1 MTTTKLNL
9 LFNNDDA
16 NAFSHPH
23 MRDFLSKHFNI
34 LIHQPNTQYNKA
46 DTILVVN
53 AYKIENPL
61 ASDWYKPY
69 YNNGYKIIVDNLWEY
84 RGFCDKHFSDPL
96 DTCFVA
102 YNTNWF
108 WYNESI
114 WYEYLGYKN
123 YTPNKNIQ
131 KLALMPMR
139 VNRQHRMEMVVRF
152 SEILD
157 KLIWSYSS
165 FGRSLPGDLP
175 TTHIDY
181 QRYFNPNWY
190 DSTYFSIVAE
200 SQFMP
205 GDIFVTEKTFKPMA
219 FYHPMIV
226 MAQPGHLKYIKSQ
239 GFETFENLFDESY
252 DDEQDWVKRIGLLV
266 NNIKN
271 FQIEQYSTLT
281 LEKLAHNHNLFYN
294 KALIENNMVNEL
306 ITPIKE
312 YAET

>member
-1 MTTTKLNL
+1 MTSTKLNL
-9 LFNNDDA
+9 LFNNDDS

-23 MRDFLSKHFNI
+23 MRELLLKHFNI
-34 LIHQPNTQYNKA
+34 LIHQPDTEYNKA

-53 AYKIENPL
+53 AYKLENPL
-61 ASDWYKPY
+61 ASYWYKPY
-69 YNNGYKIIVDNLWEY
+69 YEQGFKIVVDNLWEHKEFY
-84 RGFCDKHFSDPL
+84 VKLFPEPL
-96 DTCFVA
+96 DNCFLA
-102 YNTNWF
+102 YNPNWF
-108 WYNESI
+108 WYSESI
-114 WYEYLGYKN
+114 WYEYLGYKS

-139 VNRQHRMEMVVRF
+139 INRQHRMEMVVRF
-152 SEILD
+152 AEILD
-157 KLIWSYSS
+157 ELIWSYSS

-175 TTHIDY
+175 TSHIDY

-219 FYHPMIV
+219 FYHPMII

-252 DDEQDWVKRIGLLV
+252 DNIEDWVTRIELILTNV
-266 NNIKN
+266 KN
-271 FQIEQYSTLT
+271 FQKEPYSDLT
-281 LEKLAHNHNLFYN
+281 KEKLAHNHNLFYN
-294 KALIENNMVNEL
+294 STLVESKIVNEL
-306 ITPIKE
+306 INPIIE